1 MERKH
6 QQQLKESIDS
16 VFLKE
21 NIYSLM
27 GVPGNFDRNNKEH
40 MDLLRTNYRNLSMA
54 LHPDTQSTRQASEDI
69 KKTTE
74 EVAELRPKVEWTEVT
89 GEDPKTK
96 KLVTTLKPPRL
107 NFLDPAN
114 HDAILRHHERKLQQI
129 DLNPHNDNGVVGKL
143 ARHAARAAA
152 ESERANLARL
162 GFSYSRK
169 SIPGSRELAYH
180 GAEVLKG
187 PVMKKTANGE
197 ANINVPWEDLHPD
210 HKREY
215 TEAAKKHLEDAI
227 RHSQIENYKIYIA
240 SANQF
245 LNDGGTTSELF
256 VGPDAKIHA
265 AAGVSTRL
273 NFLRSDIDTVLNTAH
288 GGDHWKPKEGKAISR
303 GNGLQ
308 HVLDWEKEQKQH
320 HGKITDAL
328 RSIYNPTSGGARQE
342 PRQRSRRGATPN
354 PPPPPNIKPTVM
366 DRPPIRGNDT
376 HSQYLH
382 RALGNYETFLDPAHV
397 GDASPA
403 SDMHSGQFKTTNLNL
418 AHLYRTMFSNGPKY
432 GFVVR
437 SPFHSEGRV
446 HGYNVDGGAPVENF
460 SHQTHHLSMIL
471 DPVYAKRAIA
481 SAHSSHRNFIESFR
495 QQHGRDAT
503 DQDLDAA
510 IKAGTIRGVGFP
522 AEEEDQKAVQRHIH
536 ALQMAA
542 IHHPNVH
549 ANDLVAILQ
558 RRPSTHSDTES
569 DPFGPRGRS
578 IFAAAYS
585 PKLQEDKNLQE
596 LQVAAISKL
605 LHTRQSAG
613 RRGNFTSSI
622 TGTRVQPTP
631 ASGQFITS
639 SRQRAADLWDQH
651 RKDILNKGTMM
662 RNFLAAP
669 VTPHHISMMYPNF
682 ISSMVPVGGFLRHE
696 GTLPLISVPHQ
707 FGEELERLRKVEASE
722 RERHVLLGIHH
733 PDALVRQIAN
743 AHTTNFP
750 R

>member
-1 MERKH
+1 MEHFSGINRTMERKQ
-6 QQQLKESIDS
+6 QQQLNESIDS

-21 NIYSLM
+21 NIYSLL

-40 MDLLRTNYRNLSMA
+40 MDLLKKNFRSITMS
-54 LHPDTQSTRQASEDI
+54 LHPDSNKDNPRA
-69 KKTTE
+69 
-74 EVAELRPKVEWTEVT
+74 AEL
-89 GEDPKTK
+89 
-96 KLVTTLKPPRL
+96 
-107 NFLDPAN
+107 FN
-114 HDAILRHHERKLQQI
+114 HVVSAH
-129 DLNPHNDNGVVGKL
+129 DLL
-143 ARHAARAAA
+143 
-152 ESERANLARL
+152 
-162 GFSYSRK
+162 
-169 SIPGSRELAYH
+169 
-180 GAEVLKG
+180 
-187 PVMKKTANGE
+187 M
-197 ANINVPWEDLHPD
+197 
-210 HKREY
+210 
-215 TEAAKKHLEDAI
+215 
-227 RHSQIENYKIYIA
+227 
-240 SANQF
+240 
-245 LNDGGTTSELF
+245 DGGTTKDLF
-256 VGPDAKIHA
+256 VGPKTKNNNTDLLY
-265 AAGVSTRL
+265 AAGVSPGVSLT
-273 NFLRSDIDTVLNTAH
+273 RSDIDTVLNTAH
-288 GGDHWKPKEGKAISR
+288 GGDHWKPKEGKTISR
-303 GNGLQ
+303 ANGLQ
-308 HVLDWEKEQKQH
+308 HVLDWEEEQKQH

-328 RSIYNPTSGGARQE
+328 RSIYNPSSGGTR
-342 PRQRSRRGATPN
+342 RSRGERKRGATPN
-354 PPPPPNIKPTVM
+354 PSIKPTVM

-382 RALGNYETFLDPAHV
+382 AALGMHETFLDPDHV
-397 GDASPA
+397 GDTSPA
-403 SDMHSGQFKTTNLNL
+403 SDMHSGQFKTKNPNL
-418 AHLYRTMFSNGPKY
+418 AHLYRTTFSNGPRH

-446 HGYNVDGGAPVENF
+446 QGYVSDGVDSVENF

-471 DPVYAKRAIA
+471 DPAYAQRAIA
-481 SAHSSHRNFIESFR
+481 SAHSSHRNFRESFR
-495 QQHGRDAT
+495 QQHGRGAT

-510 IKAGTIRGVGFP
+510 IKAGTIRDVGLP

-578 IFAAAYS
+578 SYAAAYS

-639 SRQRAADLWDQH
+639 SRQRAADLWNQH
-651 RKDILNKGTMM
+651 RKDIINKYG
-662 RNFLAAP
+662 LAPEIMGGDITA
-669 VTPHHISMMYPNF
+669 HHISPFDMH
-682 ISSMVPVGGFLRHE
+682 STGGFLAHDHKGMLYGE
-696 GTLPLISVPHQ
+696 PHQ
-707 FGEELERLRKVEASE
+707 FGEELQRLTRAETSE
-722 RERHVLLGIHH
+722 REGHVLLGIHH